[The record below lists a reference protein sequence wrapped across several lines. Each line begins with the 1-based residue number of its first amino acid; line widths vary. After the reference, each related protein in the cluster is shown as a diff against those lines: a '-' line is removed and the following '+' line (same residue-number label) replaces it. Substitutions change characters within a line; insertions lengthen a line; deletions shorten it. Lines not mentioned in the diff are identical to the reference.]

1 MMQYWSSS
9 LNSIL
14 VFLVY
19 NNFMPQ
25 KSKLILPPLDL
36 GDETLGQ
43 RIARFRKENGLT
55 QVELAEKMG
64 LIQTLISD
72 YERDRT
78 RPHPEMLVRLA
89 IALEVSTDQLL
100 GLQRSCK
107 GDDPDLKLARRM
119 KKIQNLPSSQQ
130 KTLLRTIDTFI
141 KAAEK

>member
-1 MMQYWSSS
+1 
-9 LNSIL
+9 
-14 VFLVY
+14 
-19 NNFMPQ
+19 MPK
-25 KSKLILPPLDL
+25 KSKFTLPPLDL

-43 RIARFRKENGLT
+43 RIAKFRKKEGLT

-78 RPHPEMLVRLA
+78 RPHPEMLIRLA
-89 IALEVSTDQLL
+89 LALKVSTDQLL
-100 GLQRSCK
+100 GLKPS
-107 GDDPDLKLARRM
+107 DSEENTPDLKIVRRI
-119 KKIQNLPSSQQ
+119 KKIQELPPSQQ